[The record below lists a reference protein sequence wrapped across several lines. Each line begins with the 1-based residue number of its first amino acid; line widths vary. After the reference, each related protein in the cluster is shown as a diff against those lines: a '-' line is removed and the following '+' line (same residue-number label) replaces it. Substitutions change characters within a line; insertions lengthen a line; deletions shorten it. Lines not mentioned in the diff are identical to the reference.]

1 MVNSGLVKT
10 AATNHGIMS
19 ENKDRPMWAIQ
30 EDDYDF
36 PSESSL
42 KNQEKKDNLLK
53 LMSQEDFD
61 NIQNDIEW
69 GLNGDYSSDQPPA
82 V

>member
-19 ENKDRPMWAIQ
+19 ENKDWPMWAIQ

-53 LMSQEDFD
+53 LMS
-61 NIQNDIEW
+61 
-69 GLNGDYSSDQPPA
+69 
-82 V
+82 